1 MAKEINTS
9 KMDSLLKGL
18 TGGASTEEEAD
29 TVPENNTGT
38 PANSPSKKE
47 QKSNYEVI
55 STMVDPV
62 VISKVRA
69 IAATEGL
76 AIKDVI
82 GVGLKMVVGRYEEVH
97 GKIRMKKTKKGNVDK
112 IFNI

>member
-9 KMDSLLKGL
+9 KMDSLLQGL
-18 TGGASTEEEAD
+18 TGGAQAEEVSNVSEESGD
-29 TVPENNTGT
+29 TS
-38 PANSPSKKE
+38 ASSPSKKE

-62 VISKVRA
+62 IISKVRA

-82 GVGLKMVVGRYEEVH
+82 GVGLKMVVSRYEEVH
-97 GKIRMKKTKKGNVDK
+97 GKIRMKKAKKGDVDK